1 MKREKIV
8 FYVLDRKEC
17 FLHQKN
23 DVLKKSK
30 KSKFSKGVCPM
41 IFVKKFELVSF
52 VFFQAD
58 EARKDRCMVFWIRK
72 LFRSE
77 KWSLKERKGMKIF

>member
-8 FYVLDRKEC
+8 FHVLDRKEC
-17 FLHQKN
+17 FLDQKN

-30 KSKFSKGVCPM
+30 KSKFSM

-52 VFFQAD
+52 VFFLAD
-58 EARKDRCMVFWIRK
+58 QARKDRCMVFWIRK
-72 LFRSE
+72 LFRPE
-77 KWSLKERKGMKIF
+77 K